1 MKASLIE
8 KLDELM
14 PHFPQ
19 KPPEDAAEIL
29 KKRGYLKKEALI
41 YRVGYVN
48 NPLTGKKEKMV
59 KVVCTACGESAYL
72 EHVPADGGCRYSR
85 ATFGF
90 VDPADNSAKCSGD
103 SCVCP
108 NCGIGLTCRHI
119 GDFES
124 HYTLDNKMFVTVHNI
139 EGNLAVLSWIVRKN
153 ARSDGEVFYSFL
165 GYEGVCV
172 VDGMLVRV
180 KKYCKFTSSHS
191 WLSKWEYCKRYQDKL
206 GGWDNAELVGWRK
219 SIVEKSCCANS
230 ALCEYMREGV
240 EEGRGAF
247 PGRYLQT
254 WLKYPQAENLVRQG
268 YAKLLTSVFT
278 DSTVIDNY
286 YSSVFKISQ
295 TGLFINWKEK
305 KPLRMLGLKKSEAD
319 IAKKLDLNELLLYR
333 RIRDTRDI
341 RLTAEQIKAIG
352 IDKKYFFA
360 WCKEDVYGFTVP
372 IVRTINYLTKQKKS
386 HKGDLIS
393 ARYLLDYWNM
403 LYEVYGSMPES
414 ELYPKNIVE
423 AHDRMV
429 ERKQEKESAELQV
442 KFDERFKELLP
453 LCYTDE
459 ETGLLIRPCQSQL
472 EMIKEGKTLHHCV
485 GNYAKSHA
493 AGGTSIL
500 FIRKV
505 DEPDKPY
512 YTLEY
517 QGGKV
522 VQNRGLKNCAR
533 TETVKLFEE
542 KWLEHIKTIKQKG
555 KKNAK
560 RVSNKECIGAGA

>member
-1 MKASLIE
+1 MKAELTE
-8 KLDELM
+8 RLDALM
-14 PHFPQ
+14 PLLPS
-19 KPPEDAAEIL
+19 KPDESSAEIL
-29 KKRGYLKKEALI
+29 RKRGYLKKEALI
-41 YRVGYVN
+41 YRVGYVK
-48 NPLTGKKEKMV
+48 NPLTNKKEKMV

-103 SCVCP
+103 TCVCP

-119 GDFES
+119 GDFKQNLV
-124 HYTLDNKMFVTVHNI
+124 LDDKMFVTLHNV
-139 EGNLAVLSWIVRKN
+139 GGSLAVLSWICTKY
-153 ARSDGEVFYSFL
+153 SKDDGKVFYGYT
-165 GYEGVCV
+165 GYEGVAV
-172 VDGMLVRV
+172 VDGTLVRL
-180 KKYCKFTSSHS
+180 KKYYKFCNSHS
-191 WLSKWEYCKRYQDKL
+191 WLAEWEYCKRYQDEF
-206 GGWDNAELVGWRK
+206 GGWDKTELIGWRK

-230 ALCEYMREGV
+230 ALYEYMREGV

-268 YAKLLTSVFT
+268 YAKLITSVFT

-341 RLTAEQIKAIG
+341 RITVEQIKAIG

-360 WCKEDVYGFTVP
+360 WCKEDVNGFTVP

-386 HKGDLIS
+386 HKGDLVS
-393 ARYLLDYWNM
+393 AHYLLDYWNM
-403 LYEVYGSMPES
+403 LYEIYGSMPES
-414 ELYPKNIVE
+414 ELYPKDIVS

-429 ERKQEKESAELQV
+429 ERKQEKESAELQAN
-442 KFDERFKELLP
+442 FDKRLKELLP

-485 GNYAKSHA
+485 GGYAKSHA

-500 FIRKV
+500 FIRKIN
-505 DEPDKPY
+505 EPDVPY

-522 VQNRGLKNCAR
+522 IQNRGLRNCAR
-533 TETVKLFEE
+533 TEAVKIFEA
-542 KWLEHIKTIKQKG
+542 KWLEYIKTIKQKG

-560 RVSNKECIGAGA
+560 RIDKSERVRRGA

>member
-19 KPPEDAAEIL
+19 EPPEDAAEIL

-103 SCVCP
+103 TCICPSC
-108 NCGIGLTCRHI
+108 GGGMKAMHI
-119 GDFES
+119 GDFKS
-124 HYTLDNKMFVTVHNI
+124 HYTLDDKMFVTVHNVK
-139 EGNLAVLSWIVRKN
+139 GNLAVLSWIVRKN

-172 VDGMLVRV
+172 VDGALVRV
-180 KKYCKFTSSHS
+180 KKYCKFMSSHS
-191 WLSKWEYCKRYQDKL
+191 WLSKWEYCKRYQDEL
-206 GGWDNAELVGWRK
+206 GGWDSTELIGWRR
-219 SIVEKSCCANS
+219 STVEKSNCANS

-240 EEGRGAF
+240 TKDRGAY

-254 WLKYPQAENLVRQG
+254 WLKYPHIENLIRQG
-268 YAKLLTSVFT
+268 YSKYVTSVFT
-278 DSTVIDNY
+278 DATVIDNY
-286 YSSVFKISQ
+286 YSSVYKISQ

-305 KPLRMLGLKKSEAD
+305 KPLRMLGLKKNEAD

-333 RIRDTRDI
+333 RVRDTRDI
-341 RLTAEQIKAIG
+341 KLTAEQIKEIG
-352 IDKKYFFA
+352 GDKKIFFA
-360 WCKEDVYGFTVP
+360 WCKEDVNGFAVP
-372 IVRTINYLTKQKKS
+372 IVHTINYLAKQKRS

-393 ARYLLDYWNM
+393 ALYLLDYWNM

-423 AHDRMV
+423 AHDGMV

-472 EMIKEGKTLHHCV
+472 EMIKEGKILHHCV
-485 GNYAKSHA
+485 GGYAKRHA

-542 KWLEHIKTIKQKG
+542 KWLEYIKTIKQKG

-560 RVSNKECIGAGA
+560 RIDSSEKLRAGA